1 MIFLANL
8 YSGPVVGLRA
18 VRILHDLDVA
28 GKKLV
33 AKVDAKNKLLLDNYK
48 EEEEERNK
56 GNEDNSEAHEKK
68 EDADVFETIQQI
80 LGDYRAEID
89 NFEAIQGKQCELL
102 NHLKTELCFKNCII
116 YNKIFRLFFC
126 RVVHFIAEQKSN
138 KMLQSAVIEEDKR
151 DLINREIGK
160 FRKTAEADEQKKEK
174 EKDRRKRESE
184 KERERDRIRGSPSPR
199 KDKDKKSS
207 SSRRRSRSR
216 ERSKVGL
223 NLIICQMVEQ

>member
-1 MIFLANL
+1 M
-8 YSGPVVGLRA
+8 
-18 VRILHDLDVA
+18 RILHDLDIA

-48 EEEEERNK
+48 EEEEVRNM
-56 GNEDNSEAHEKK
+56 GNENSQAHQKK
-68 EDADVFETIQQI
+68 EDADVIKAIQQI
-80 LGDYRAEID
+80 MSDHRTEID
-89 NFEAIQGKQCELL
+89 NYEAIQGLL
-102 NHLKTELCFKNCII
+102 SHVFNRILSNINVNFF
-116 YNKIFRLFFC
+116 IFL
-126 RVVHFIAEQKSN
+126 EQKSN

-174 EKDRRKRESE
+174 EKDRRKREE
-184 KERERDRIRGSPSPR
+184 KERERDRNRGSPSPR

-216 ERSKVGL
+216 ERSKVRPIRL
-223 NLIICQMVEQ
+223 LI